1 MKKIRSATE
10 LLVGEN
16 KLTCSKCG
24 QAKEL
29 TSENF
34 YRTKTSPVGFQT
46 VCKECRKEYY
56 RENQERKK
64 SYQKEYWRENLDYY
78 RTYNKV
84 YQEDKNKAKEIR
96 IKNFKKRNIGEKF
109 LMNCGQAI

>member
-1 MKKIRSATE
+1 MKRIRSAME

-24 QAKEL
+24 QVKVLSE
-29 TSENF
+29 ENF

-46 VCKECRKEYY
+46 ICKECKKNYYKE
-56 RENQERKK
+56 NLERKK
-64 SYQKEYWRENLDYY
+64 AYQRKYWNEHLEYY

-84 YQEDKNKAKEIR
+84 YREDKNKAREIK
-96 IKNFKKRNIGEKF
+96 IKDFKKKSIREKF
-109 LMNCGQAI
+109 FQNCGQAI